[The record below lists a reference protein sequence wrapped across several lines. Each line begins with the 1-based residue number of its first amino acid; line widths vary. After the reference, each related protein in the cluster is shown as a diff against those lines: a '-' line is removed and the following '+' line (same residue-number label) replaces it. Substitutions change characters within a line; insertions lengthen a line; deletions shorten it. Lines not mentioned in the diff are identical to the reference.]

1 MDIIIS
7 WINGGCLI
15 DFPCFDFMISDRV
28 HIIYIYTHYLCI
40 YSKHVGLE
48 WAQSRCWKTTQ
59 EAEETI
65 SVVREMKT
73 FSSFLRV
80 LQRNRSNCVY
90 IYGGG
95 EILIIR
101 NLDYIIREAGKS
113 QELQNKLAI
122 WRPRRTDGLVLV
134 QAWRTENLDSQWF
147 HPVWRLAFWG
157 IQEEPMFQLAFE
169 VRKKKLMSQFKG
181 HQARG
186 ILSCL

>member
-1 MDIIIS
+1 
-7 WINGGCLI
+7 
-15 DFPCFDFMISDRV
+15 
-28 HIIYIYTHYLCI
+28 
-40 YSKHVGLE
+40 
-48 WAQSRCWKTTQ
+48 
-59 EAEETI
+59 
-65 SVVREMKT
+65 MKT

-134 QAWRTENLDSQWF
+134 QA
-147 HPVWRLAFWG
+147 
-157 IQEEPMFQLAFE
+157 
-169 VRKKKLMSQFKG
+169 
-181 HQARG
+181 
-186 ILSCL
+186 

>member
-1 MDIIIS
+1 
-7 WINGGCLI
+7 
-15 DFPCFDFMISDRV
+15 MISDRV

-95 EILIIR
+95 EIIR

-169 VRKKKLMSQFKG
+169 VRKKKTDVPIQRPSGKRNSLLFVGGLALLFYSGFQLIG
-181 HQARG
+181 WG
-186 ILSCL
+186 LPT